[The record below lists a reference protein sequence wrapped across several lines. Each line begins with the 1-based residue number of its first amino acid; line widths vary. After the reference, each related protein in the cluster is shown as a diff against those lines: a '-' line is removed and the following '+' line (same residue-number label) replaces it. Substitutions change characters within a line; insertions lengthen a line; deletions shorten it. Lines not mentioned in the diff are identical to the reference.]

1 MYSVRDVRG
10 SCADYSKLV
19 IWGIFGVPCVV
30 MKVRHTVGDVPL
42 HIGGLVGSR
51 VAWVFGVLFVTA
63 CGGGSGGGGSAVS
76 EGSGGGGSAV
86 SEGSGGGS
94 SVVSEGFAPFVPD
107 FEAREFEL
115 APLFFRTPPFIS
127 AFWWRIGLVPADLDF
142 MDEITPREDLN
153 HFGLLAA
160 SFDAVP
166 LYASSGNADSYE
178 RFYYGELDN
187 PVSDVEI
194 AGFWDDLRGERG
206 FLRRY
211 ETAPIIYLD
220 LEDTFVD
227 AEGYP
232 FDRESELQRMRGVV
246 YDAVQLIN
254 AALPDDFQLRI
265 STAFP
270 PGVVQGGILLDFENR
285 EGWIRDSSVAG
296 AAALLRLGEDLNL
309 DSAYT
314 YVYVDP
320 GDRSVTRI
328 SASNERVLARRVSTN
343 RLRYVVLQQLLMSLG
358 LEGELED
365 DYASVLAAEV
375 PLSSHGVLGSYD
387 IEGLN
392 VLYSLDTADADVARV
407 LGAWADTSK
416 NIFVEL
422 FDTKEVVL
430 PRRRI
435 EMGGVVFGARY
446 SNGRISAWARAEHP
460 PFPERGEEELP
471 LRQAGSLSDEAVWR
485 GYLAGF
491 SPSGD
496 AVRAVTGESRLRV
509 DIESGAGQLDFT
521 QLQSWDASP
530 GMGMAETFL
539 DGALN
544 YQIHVQRESSNEE
557 EISIRRV
564 GGDAGVVTGSFLS
577 DHYNAMGGVLSREDL
592 EAGFG
597 GLRE

>member
-1 MYSVRDVRG
+1 M
-10 SCADYSKLV
+10 
-19 IWGIFGVPCVV
+19 
-30 MKVRHTVGDVPL
+30 
-42 HIGGLVGSR
+42 
-51 VAWVFGVLFVTA
+51 
-63 CGGGSGGGGSAVS
+63 
-76 EGSGGGGSAV
+76 
-86 SEGSGGGS
+86 
-94 SVVSEGFAPFVPD
+94 PD
-107 FEAREFEL
+107 FGAREFEL
-115 APLFFRTPPFIS
+115 APLFSQNVSFTN
-127 AFWWRIGLVPADLDF
+127 AFWWRMGLVPADLDF
-142 MDEITPREDLN
+142 MDEVTPREDRN
-153 HFGLLAA
+153 HFGLLGV

-166 LYASSGNADSYE
+166 LYASSGDMDSYE

-187 PVSDVEI
+187 PVPDVEI
-194 AGFWDDLRGERG
+194 AGFLDDLRGERG

-211 ETAPIIYLD
+211 ETAPIVYLD
-220 LEDTFVD
+220 LGGTFVD

-232 FDRESELQRMRGVV
+232 FDREFMLQLMRGAV
-246 YDAVQLIN
+246 YDAVQLVN

-270 PGVVQGGILLDFENR
+270 PGVLQGGILLDFEDR
-285 EGWIRDSSVAG
+285 AGWIRGSSVAG
-296 AAALLRLGEDLNL
+296 AAALLRLGEDPNL
-309 DSAYT
+309 DNSQT

-320 GDRSVTRI
+320 GDGSVSRLGQAI
-328 SASNERVLARRVSTN
+328 NADRERVLARRVSSS
-343 RLRYVVLQQLLMSLG
+343 RLRYVLLQQLLRSLG

-375 PLSSHGVLGSYD
+375 PLVSHGVLGSYD

-422 FDTKEVVL
+422 FDTSQVNL
-430 PRRRI
+430 PIRRI
-435 EMGGVVFGARY
+435 EYSGVVFGARY
-446 SNGRISAWARAEHP
+446 SNGRISAWARAEEP
-460 PFPERGEEELP
+460 PARDRLGEEELP
-471 LRQAGSLSDEAVWR
+471 FRRAGSLADEAVWR

-509 DIESGAGQLDFT
+509 DIDSGTGQLDFT
-521 QLQSWDASP
+521 QLQSWDAVP
-530 GMGMAETFL
+530 GMGRAEMFL

-544 YQIHVQRESSNEE
+544 YQIQVQRESSIGAEL
-557 EISIRRV
+557 SIRRV
-564 GGDAGVVTGSFLS
+564 GGDAGVVTGSFLN

-592 EAGFG
+592 QAGFG